1 MTLLAVNM
9 GRHPDDA
16 TLAAALAAL
25 PEAAPVV
32 IMLHGF
38 RFSPDHPDRTPHRH
52 ILSLSPRRDCWK
64 AVSWPRHLGMAG
76 DAGLAIAY
84 GWPARGH
91 IWAALARADQA
102 ATDLA
107 RLVTTLRRLA
117 PNRPLHLVGHSLGA
131 RVALLALRGLRR
143 GAVDRLILISAALFR
158 GEARAVLA
166 AAPAADAAE
175 IVNVT
180 GRENLLFDA
189 LLRLAAPLGGRT
201 VAAGVAAPNW
211 LDVALDRPT
220 TLAALAQLGY
230 RIAPPR
236 VPVCHW
242 SGYLRPGV
250 FGFYRAVLLQPRR
263 TPLPALRTI
272 LAPRREPRG
281 RRWTALKRPG
291 GAQPSFLSSIR

>member
-9 GRHPDDA
+9 GRHPDEA
-16 TLAAALAAL
+16 TLAAALGAL
-25 PEAAPVV
+25 PETAPVV

-38 RFSPDHPDRTPHRH
+38 RFSPDDPDRTPHRH

-64 AVSWPRHLGMAG
+64 AVSWPRHLGLTG

-84 GWPARGH
+84 GWPARGN

-102 ATDLA
+102 AEDLA
-107 RLVTTLRRLA
+107 RLVAALRWLA
-117 PNRPLHLVGHSLGA
+117 PHRPLHLMGHSLGA
-131 RVALLALRGLRR
+131 RVALLALHGLRR
-143 GAVDRLILISAALFR
+143 GAVDRLILISAALFK

-201 VAAGVAAPNW
+201 VAAGIMAPNW
-211 LDVALDRPT
+211 LDVALDRPV
-220 TLAALAQLGY
+220 TLTALAQLGY
-230 RIAPPR
+230 RVAPPT

-250 FGFYRAVLLQPRR
+250 FGLYRALLLQPRR
-263 TPLPALRTI
+263 TPLPALRTA
-272 LAPRREPRG
+272 LTPG
-281 RRWTALKRPG
+281 RRLRKRRWRTGKCAG